1 MAKPRAQDGVA
12 LVTALLV
19 TALAVTL
26 VSGLFWQQQVLVR
39 GMEGQ
44 QARLQAR
51 LLLQDALDGAR
62 LALRDAAAA
71 QGSVT
76 TLDGS
81 WNTPLRQQLAPAA
94 LARDI
99 VDAQSRFNLRN
110 LAPDAIINPYQLA
123 AFQRLLTTLH
133 MEPALATHIANA
145 VMASSRESRLALRD
159 SEDLLSVPGV
169 TQDVLAKLR
178 PFVTLLP
185 EPTGVNVN
193 TASAEVLTTV
203 ANLSLHDAQ
212 TMVARRKQAHFR
224 DTGDFALRLNE
235 RETLEG
241 VNFLV
246 SSDYFLVSGQV
257 QVENA
262 RVDALA
268 LVRRQGE
275 RSAALL
281 WMREF
286 N

>member
-1 MAKPRAQDGVA
+1 MKNPRNQHGVA

-19 TALAVTL
+19 AALAVTL

-44 QARLQAR
+44 QARVQAR
-51 LLLQDALDGAR
+51 LLLHDALDEAR
-62 LALRDAAAA
+62 LALRDGAAV
-71 QGSVT
+71 QGNVT

-81 WNTPLRQQLAPAA
+81 WSAPMRQRVELAV

-110 LAPDAIINPYQLA
+110 LAPDTTINPYQLA
-123 AFQRLLTTLH
+123 AFARLLATLRIDAA
-133 MEPALATHIANA
+133 MAPRIATALA
-145 VMASSRESRLALRD
+145 SSNGLALRD
-159 SEDLLSVPGV
+159 CDDLLTIPGV
-169 TQDVLAKLR
+169 TEQTMAKLR

-203 ANLSLHDAQ
+203 ARLTLQDAQ
-212 TMVARRKQAHFR
+212 ALVARRQQAHFR
-224 DTGDFALRLNE
+224 DTSDFALRLNE
-235 RETLEG
+235 HETLEG
-241 VNFLV
+241 INFHV
-246 SSDYFLVSGQV
+246 SSDYFLVSGRV
-257 QVENA
+257 QLESA
-262 RVDALA
+262 RVDATA

-281 WMREF
+281 WLREL
-286 N
+286 